1 MKELLISIIVVLL
14 IVIVLMKFK
23 DHFHNYTKDT
33 IPNDSYM
40 NHVIDAI
47 LFDLNGRYNTNFGF
61 SSIENI
67 HSSDSNY
74 IVVVF
79 LHELDYDISLKVE
92 FDLNIDSEGN
102 IIINKIKKLNAD
114 VPMERSLDNGRGSLV
129 YKTNLG
135 KYLGNN
141 DTELEYDSFPIQETK
156 NKMKNRTQWLFDD
169 KTTEI
174 IKNKSKQFPCKISKS
189 KWDENGVEEVE
200 IVDNNLGEN
209 ENDIGVYYGTS
220 QPNIVP
226 TFNPTIFVR
235 NEDQYKW
242 LFDVASDV
250 ASRPVGITGSRG
262 TK

>member
-1 MKELLISIIVVLL
+1 MKELLISIILVLI

-33 IPNDSYM
+33 VSKDSYM
-40 NHVIDAI
+40 NYVIDAI

-61 SSIENI
+61 SSIEHI
-67 HSSDSNY
+67 RSYGDQY

-79 LHELDYDISLKVE
+79 LHELDYDLSLKVE
-92 FDLNIDSEGN
+92 FDLNIDKRKN
-102 IIINKIKKLNAD
+102 ITINKITKLNAD
-114 VPMERSLDNGRGSLV
+114 IPLDRSLDNGRGSMV

-135 KYLGNN
+135 KYLGHNN
-141 DTELEYDSFPIQETK
+141 TNLEYDNFPVEETK

-169 KTTEI
+169 KTKEI
-174 IKNKSKQFPCKISKS
+174 IKNRSKQFPCKISKS
-189 KWDENGVEEVE
+189 KWNQDGVEEVE
-200 IVDNNLGEN
+200 IIDNNLGEN
-209 ENDIGVYYGTS
+209 ENNIGVYYGTS
-220 QPNIVP
+220 QPNFVP

-250 ASRPVGITGSRG
+250 ASRPVGITGARG

>member
-1 MKELLISIIVVLL
+1 MKELLISIILVLI

-33 IPNDSYM
+33 ISKESYI

-47 LFDLNGRYNTNFGF
+47 LFDLNGRYNTNFSF
-61 SSIENI
+61 SSIEEI
-67 HSSDSNY
+67 HTYGDQY
-74 IVVVF
+74 VVVVF
-79 LHELDYDISLKVE
+79 LHELDYDLSLKVE
-92 FDLNIDSEGN
+92 FDLNIDKKGN
-102 IIINKIKKLNAD
+102 IIINKITKLNTN
-114 VPMERSLDNGRGSLV
+114 VPLDRSLDNGRGSLV

-135 KYLGNN
+135 KYLGHN
-141 DTELEYDSFPIQETK
+141 DTNLEYDNFPVEETK

-169 KTTEI
+169 KTKEI
-174 IKNKSKQFPCKISKS
+174 IKNRSKQFPCKISKS
-189 KWDENGVEEVE
+189 KWDQDGIEEVE

-209 ENDIGVYYGTS
+209 ENNIGVYYGTS
-220 QPNIVP
+220 QPNLVP

-242 LFDVASDV
+242 LFDVASDS
-250 ASRPVGITGSRG
+250 ASRPVGITGARG